1 MDYTENNHIDILISR
16 YLMGNAS
23 SQEIEELFN
32 WIKSSDENKRYFH
45 RQQDI
50 WAVLNPAM
58 DIDDVNTDSAER
70 RVLRKTGI
78 AANRRSF
85 FKRFMF
91 FWSRIA
97 AVALLPLIAFIGF
110 LILRTMDGAPALDDV
125 TITTA
130 FGSMSTT
137 NLPDGSAVWLNAN
150 SSLTYSPDMNSGT
163 RDVFLHGEAYFEVRS
178 DAAHPFNVHTPYIT
192 VTAKG
197 TEFNVNAYDSTASVT
212 LVNGRVDVEV
222 DDHSLHL
229 NPGEHLAITD
239 GKPVINDNIDTAKY
253 CCWRNGMLIFEDE
266 SLLNIC
272 NRLQQMYDVEF
283 DIAPELRTRT
293 FRMILNG
300 ENISDIVRFFEM
312 SAPVICEFVTQ
323 EAPGD
328 TVCAKPKVRIIPS

>member
-1 MDYTENNHIDILISR
+1 MDYSENNHIDILISR

-32 WIKSSDENKRYFH
+32 WIKLCDENIQYFH

-50 WAVLNPAM
+50 WAVLNPAI
-58 DIDDVNTDSAER
+58 DIDDVNIDNAEQ

-78 AANRRSF
+78 ALNKRSF
-85 FKRFMF
+85 FKRFIF

-97 AVALLPLIAFIGF
+97 AVAVLPLIAIIGF
-110 LILRTMDGAPALDDV
+110 LILHSMGDTALDDV

-137 NLPDGSAVWLNAN
+137 NLPDGSTVWLNAN
-150 SSLTYSPDMNSGT
+150 SSLTYNPDMNSGT

-197 TEFNVNAYDSTASVT
+197 TEFNVNAYDSIASVT

-222 DDHSLHL
+222 KEKSVQL

-239 GKPVINDNIDTAKY
+239 GKPIVNDNIDTARY
-253 CCWRNGMLIFEDE
+253 CSWRNGMLIFEDE

-272 NRLQQMYDVEF
+272 NRLQHMYDVEF
-283 DIAPELRTRT
+283 DIAPELTDRT

-300 ENISDIVRFFEM
+300 ENISEIVRFFEM
-312 SAPVICEFVTQ
+312 SAPVTCEFETQ
-323 EAPGD
+323 KAPGD
-328 TVCAKPKVRIIPS
+328 TTRTKSKVRIIPS

>member
-1 MDYTENNHIDILISR
+1 MDYTDNDHIDILISR

-23 SQEIEELFN
+23 SREIEELFN
-32 WIKSSDENKRYFH
+32 WIKLSDENKRYFH

-58 DIDDVNTDSAER
+58 EIDNVNTDNAEH

-78 AANRRSF
+78 SANKRSF
-85 FKRFMF
+85 FKRFVS

-97 AVALLPLIAFIGF
+97 AVAVLPLIAFIGF
-110 LILRTMDGAPALDDV
+110 LILRTMDGPALDDV
-125 TITTA
+125 TITTT

-163 RDVFLHGEAYFEVRS
+163 RDVFLHGEAYFKVRS

-197 TEFNVNAYDSTASVT
+197 TEFNVNAYDSIASVT

-222 DDHSLHL
+222 NEQSLQL

-239 GKPVINDNIDTAKY
+239 GKPIINDNIDTAKY

-272 NRLQQMYDVEF
+272 KRLQQMYDVEF
-283 DIAPELRTRT
+283 DIAPELRART

-300 ENISDIVRFFEM
+300 ENISEIVRFFEM
-312 SAPVICEFVTQ
+312 SAPVICEFVNQ

-328 TVCAKPKVRIIPS
+328 TTCAKPKVRIMPS

>member
-1 MDYTENNHIDILISR
+1 MDYTDNNHIDILISR

-32 WIKSSDENKRYFH
+32 WIKSRDENLQYFH

-50 WAVLNPAM
+50 WAVLNPA
-58 DIDDVNTDSAER
+58 INLEDVNTDNAEQ

-78 AANRRSF
+78 ALIKRSF
-85 FKRFMF
+85 FKKFVF

-97 AVALLPLIAFIGF
+97 AVALLPLIAIIGF
-110 LILRTMDGAPALDDV
+110 LLLHTMGDSALDDV

-130 FGSMSTT
+130 FGSMSST
-137 NLPDGSAVWLNAN
+137 NLPDGSTVWLNAN
-150 SSLTYSPDMNSGT
+150 SSLTYSPEMNSGT

-197 TEFNVNAYDSTASVT
+197 TEFNVNAYDSIASVT
-212 LVNGRVDVEV
+212 LVNGLVDVEV
-222 DDHSLHL
+222 KEQSLQL

-239 GKPVINDNIDTAKY
+239 GKPMVSDNIDTARY
-253 CCWRNGMLIFEDE
+253 CSWRNGMLIFEDE

-283 DIAPELRTRT
+283 VIAPELTDRT

-300 ENISDIVRFFEM
+300 ENISEIVHFFEM
-312 SAPVICEFVTQ
+312 SAPVTCEFETQ
-323 EAPGD
+323 KAPDD
-328 TVCAKPKVRIIPS
+328 TTRTKSKVRIMPS

>member
-1 MDYTENNHIDILISR
+1 MDYSENNHIDILISR

-32 WIKSSDENKRYFH
+32 WIKLSDENKRYFH

-50 WAVLNPAM
+50 WAVLNPTI
-58 DIDDVNTDSAER
+58 DIDDVNTDNAEQ
-70 RVLRKTGI
+70 RVLRQTGI
-78 AANRRSF
+78 ALNKRSF
-85 FKRFMF
+85 FKKFVF

-97 AVALLPLIAFIGF
+97 AVAILPLIAVIGF
-110 LILRTMDGAPALDDV
+110 LILRAMEDTPLDDV

-130 FGSMSTT
+130 FGSMSST
-137 NLPDGSAVWLNAN
+137 NLPDGSSVWLNAN
-150 SSLTYSPDMNSGT
+150 SSLTYSPKMNSGT

-192 VTAKG
+192 VTATG
-197 TEFNVNAYDSTASVT
+197 TEFNVNAYDSIASVT

-222 DDHSLHL
+222 KEQSLQL

-239 GKPVINDNIDTAKY
+239 GKPVINNNIDTAKY

-283 DIAPELRTRT
+283 DIAPELRDRT

-300 ENISDIVRFFEM
+300 ENISEIVHFFEM
-312 SAPVICEFVTQ
+312 SAPVTCEFETQ
-323 EAPGD
+323 KAPDD
-328 TVCAKPKVRIIPS
+328 TTRTKSKVRIMPS

>member
-1 MDYTENNHIDILISR
+1 MDYDENNHIDLLISR

-32 WIKSSDENKRYFH
+32 WIKSRDENLQYFH

-50 WAVLNPAM
+50 WAVLNPAI
-58 DIDDVNTDSAER
+58 DIEDLNTDDAEQ
-70 RVLRKTGI
+70 RVLRKAGI
-78 AANRRSF
+78 ALNRRSF
-85 FKRFMF
+85 FKKFVF

-97 AVALLPLIAFIGF
+97 AVAVLPLIAIIGF
-110 LILRTMDGAPALDDV
+110 LLLRTTEDTALDDI

-130 FGSMSTT
+130 FGSMSST

-150 SSLTYSPDMNSGT
+150 SSLTYSPEMNKGA
-163 RDVFLHGEAYFEVRS
+163 RDVFLHGEAYFEVKS
-178 DAAHPFNVHTPYIT
+178 DAAHPFNVHTPYVT

-212 LVNGRVDVEV
+212 LVSGRVDVEV
-222 DDHSLHL
+222 KEQSLRL

-239 GKPVINDNIDTAKY
+239 GKPVINDNIDTEKY

-283 DIAPELRTRT
+283 DIAPELRDRT

-300 ENISDIVRFFEM
+300 ENISEIVHFFEM
-312 SAPVICEFVTQ
+312 SAPVICEFDNQ
-323 EAPGD
+323 KASGD
-328 TVCAKPKVRIIPS
+328 TTCMKSKVRIMPS

>member
-1 MDYTENNHIDILISR
+1 MDCTENNHIDILISR

-23 SQEIEELFN
+23 PQEIEELFN
-32 WIKSSDENKRYFH
+32 WITQSDENRQYFH

-50 WAVLNPAM
+50 WAVLKPAI
-58 DIDDVNTDSAER
+58 DIDNVNTDSAEQN
-70 RVLRKTGI
+70 VLRKTGI
-78 AANRRSF
+78 ASNRRSF
-85 FKRFMF
+85 FRRFIF

-97 AVALLPLIAFIGF
+97 AIAVLPLIAIIGF
-110 LILRTMDGAPALDDV
+110 MAYRTAEHTGPDDV
-125 TITTA
+125 TIMTA
-130 FGSMSTT
+130 FGSLSTT

-150 SSLTYSPDMNSGT
+150 SSLTYSPDMNGGT
-163 RDVFLHGEAYFEVRS
+163 RDVFLQGEAYFKVRS

-222 DDHSLHL
+222 MKQSIQL
-229 NPGEHLAITD
+229 NPGEHLAIAD
-239 GKPVINDNIDTAKY
+239 GKPVVRDNIDTARY
-253 CCWRNGMLIFEDE
+253 CSWRNGMLVFEDE

-283 DIAPELRTRT
+283 DIASELRDRT

-300 ENISDIVRFFEM
+300 ENISEIVRYFEM
-312 SAPVICEFVTQ
+312 AAPVICEFETQ
-323 EAPGD
+323 KAPGD
-328 TVCAKPKVRIIPS
+328 TASTKPKVRIMPS

>member
-32 WIKSSDENKRYFH
+32 WIKSRDENLQYFH

-50 WAVLNPAM
+50 WAVLNPV
-58 DIDDVNTDSAER
+58 INLEDVNTDNAEQI
-70 RVLRKTGI
+70 VLRKTGI
-78 AANRRSF
+78 ALIKRSF
-85 FKRFMF
+85 FKKFVF

-97 AVALLPLIAFIGF
+97 AVALLPLIAIIGF
-110 LILRTMDGAPALDDV
+110 LILRTTENSALDDV

-130 FGSMSTT
+130 FGSMSST
-137 NLPDGSAVWLNAN
+137 NLPDGSTVWLNAN
-150 SSLTYSPDMNSGT
+150 SSLKYNPDMNSGT

-197 TEFNVNAYDSTASVT
+197 TEFNVNAYDSIASVT
-212 LVNGRVDVEV
+212 LVNGLVGVEV
-222 DDHSLHL
+222 NEQSLQLH
-229 NPGEHLAITD
+229 PGEHLAITD
-239 GKPVINDNIDTAKY
+239 GKPVINNNIDTAKY

-283 DIAPELRTRT
+283 DIAPELRDRT

-300 ENISDIVRFFEM
+300 ENISEIVRFFEM
-312 SAPVICEFVTQ
+312 SAPVTCDFETQ
-323 EAPGD
+323 KAPDD
-328 TVCAKPKVRIIPS
+328 TTRMKSKVRIMPS

>member
-1 MDYTENNHIDILISR
+1 MDYSENNHIDILISR

-32 WIKSSDENKRYFH
+32 WIKLRDENMRYFH

-50 WAVLNPAM
+50 WAVLNPAI
-58 DIDDVNTDSAER
+58 DIDDVNTDNAEQ

-78 AANRRSF
+78 ASNKRSF
-85 FKRFMF
+85 FKRFIF

-97 AVALLPLIAFIGF
+97 AVAVLPLIAIIGF
-110 LILRTMDGAPALDDV
+110 LIFHTMENSALDDV

-130 FGSMSTT
+130 FGSMSST
-137 NLPDGSAVWLNAN
+137 NLPDGSTVWLNAN
-150 SSLTYSPDMNSGT
+150 SSLTYRPDMNRGT
-163 RDVFLHGEAYFEVRS
+163 RDVFLRGEAYFKVRS

-197 TEFNVNAYDSTASVT
+197 TEFNVNAYDSIASVT

-222 DDHSLHL
+222 KEQSVRL

-239 GKPVINDNIDTAKY
+239 GKPMVHDNIDTARY
-253 CCWRNGMLIFEDE
+253 CSWRNGMLIFEDE

-283 DIAPELRTRT
+283 DIAPELTDRT

-300 ENISDIVRFFEM
+300 ENISEIIRFFEM
-312 SAPVICEFVTQ
+312 SAPVTCEFETQ
-323 EAPGD
+323 KAPGD
-328 TVCAKPKVRIIPS
+328 STCTKSKVRIMPS

>member
-23 SQEIEELFN
+23 SREIEELFN
-32 WIKSSDENKRYFH
+32 WIKLSDDNKRYFH
-45 RQQDI
+45 LQQDI

-58 DIDDVNTDSAER
+58 EIDNVNTDDAEH

-78 AANRRSF
+78 ATNKRSF
-85 FKRFMF
+85 FKRFVF

-97 AVALLPLIAFIGF
+97 AVAVLPLIAVIGF
-110 LILRTMDGAPALDDV
+110 LILRTMDGPALDDV
-125 TITTA
+125 TVTTA

-197 TEFNVNAYDSTASVT
+197 TEFNVNAYDSIASVT

-222 DDHSLHL
+222 NEQSLQL
-229 NPGEHLAITD
+229 NPGEHLAISD
-239 GKPVINDNIDTAKY
+239 GKPIINDNIDTAKY

-272 NRLQQMYDVEF
+272 KRLQQMYDVEF
-283 DIAPELRTRT
+283 DIAPELRART

-312 SAPVICEFVTQ
+312 SAPVICEFVTR

-328 TVCAKPKVRIIPS
+328 TACAKPKVRIMPS

>member
-32 WIKSSDENKRYFH
+32 WIKSRDENLQYFH

-50 WAVLNPAM
+50 WAVLNPV
-58 DIDDVNTDSAER
+58 INLEDVNTDNAEQI
-70 RVLRKTGI
+70 VLRKTGI
-78 AANRRSF
+78 ALIKRSF
-85 FKRFMF
+85 FKKFVF

-97 AVALLPLIAFIGF
+97 AVALLPLIAIIGF
-110 LILRTMDGAPALDDV
+110 LILRTTENSALDDV

-130 FGSMSTT
+130 FGSMSST
-137 NLPDGSAVWLNAN
+137 NLPDGSTVWLNAN
-150 SSLTYSPDMNSGT
+150 SSLKYNPDMNSGT

-197 TEFNVNAYDSTASVT
+197 TEFNVNAYDSIASVT
-212 LVNGRVDVEV
+212 LVNGLVGVEV
-222 DDHSLHL
+222 NEQSLQLH
-229 NPGEHLAITD
+229 PGEHLAITD
-239 GKPVINDNIDTAKY
+239 GKPVINNNIDTAKY

-283 DIAPELRTRT
+283 VIAPELRDRT

-300 ENISDIVRFFEM
+300 ENISEIVHFFEM
-312 SAPVICEFVTQ
+312 SAPVICEFENQ
-323 EAPGD
+323 KAPGD
-328 TVCAKPKVRIIPS
+328 TTCMKSKVRIMPS

>member
-1 MDYTENNHIDILISR
+1 MDYSENNHIDILISR

-32 WIKSSDENKRYFH
+32 WIKLSDENKRYFH

-50 WAVLNPAM
+50 WAVLNPTI
-58 DIDDVNTDSAER
+58 DIDDVNTDNAEQ
-70 RVLRKTGI
+70 RVLRQTGI
-78 AANRRSF
+78 AANKRPS
-85 FKRFMF
+85 FKRFIF

-97 AVALLPLIAFIGF
+97 AVAVLPLIAIIGF
-110 LILRTMDGAPALDDV
+110 LILRTIDGTALDDV
-125 TITTA
+125 TITTT

-150 SSLTYSPDMNSGT
+150 SSLTYSPDMNGGT
-163 RDVFLHGEAYFEVRS
+163 RDVFLQGEAYFEVRS
-178 DAAHPFNVHTPYIT
+178 DAAHPFNVHTPYVT

-197 TEFNVNAYDSTASVT
+197 TEFNVNAYDSIASVT
-212 LVNGRVDVEV
+212 LVNGRVDVKV
-222 DDHSLHL
+222 DEQSLRL
-229 NPGEHLAITD
+229 NPGEHLALTD

-283 DIAPELRTRT
+283 DIAPELRDRT

-300 ENISDIVRFFEM
+300 ENISEIVRFFEM
-312 SAPVICEFVTQ
+312 SAPVTCDFETQ
-323 EAPGD
+323 KAPDD
-328 TVCAKPKVRIIPS
+328 TTRMKSKVRIMPS

>member
-1 MDYTENNHIDILISR
+1 MDYSENNHIDILISR

-32 WIKSSDENKRYFH
+32 WIKLRNENKRYFH

-58 DIDDVNTDSAER
+58 DIDDVNTDNAEQ

-78 AANRRSF
+78 AANKRSF
-85 FKRFMF
+85 FKRFIF

-97 AVALLPLIAFIGF
+97 AVAVLPLIAIIGF
-110 LILRTMDGAPALDDV
+110 LILRTMDGSALDDV

-150 SSLTYSPDMNSGT
+150 SSLTYSPNMNNGT
-163 RDVFLHGEAYFEVRS
+163 RDVFLHGEAYFKVRS
-178 DAAHPFNVHTPYIT
+178 DATHPFNVRTPYIT

-212 LVNGRVDVEV
+212 LVNGRVDVDV
-222 DDHSLHL
+222 DEQSLHL

-266 SLLNIC
+266 PLLNIC

-283 DIAPELRTRT
+283 DIAPELRDRT

-300 ENISDIVRFFEM
+300 ENISEIVHFFEM

-323 EAPGD
+323 EASGD
-328 TVCAKPKVRIIPS
+328 TIRTKQKVRIMPS

>member
-32 WIKSSDENKRYFH
+32 WIKSRDENLQYFH

-50 WAVLNPAM
+50 WAVLNPV
-58 DIDDVNTDSAER
+58 INLEDVNTDNAEQI
-70 RVLRKTGI
+70 VLRKTGI
-78 AANRRSF
+78 ALIKRSF
-85 FKRFMF
+85 FKKFVF

-97 AVALLPLIAFIGF
+97 AVALLPLIAIIGF
-110 LILRTMDGAPALDDV
+110 LILRTTENSALDDV

-130 FGSMSTT
+130 FGSMSST
-137 NLPDGSAVWLNAN
+137 NLPDGSTVWLNAN
-150 SSLTYSPDMNSGT
+150 SSLKYNPDMNSGT

-197 TEFNVNAYDSTASVT
+197 TEFNVNAYDSIASVT
-212 LVNGRVDVEV
+212 LVNGLVGVEV
-222 DDHSLHL
+222 NEQSLQLH
-229 NPGEHLAITD
+229 PGEHLAITD
-239 GKPVINDNIDTAKY
+239 GKPVINNNIDTAKY

-283 DIAPELRTRT
+283 DIAPKLRTRT

-300 ENISDIVRFFEM
+300 ENISEIVHFFEM
-312 SAPVICEFVTQ
+312 SAPVTCEFETQ
-323 EAPGD
+323 KAPDD
-328 TVCAKPKVRIIPS
+328 TTRMKSKVRIMPS